1 MKTLGTKNRKV
12 NRQEQDAREVFELI
26 SKLKDD
32 EKLVVKGYIMGI
44 RATRP
49 LLGKETSNKNIK

>member
-1 MKTLGTKNRKV
+1 MGTKNRKV
-12 NRQEQDAREVFELI
+12 NRQEEDAREVFELI
-26 SKLKDD
+26 SKLKDE

-49 LLGKETSNKNIK
+49 LIGKETSSKIIK